1 MGVSLGESPGFPW
14 GKSKRLKWAEKRG
27 FQGES
32 SNLEIALHSALMP
45 HRKHRKHRNI
55 LPCKME
61 CHTDDTD
68 EHRLLFREVM
78 IGRGVVLQ
86 KLRNVKTKNNW
97 E

>member
-1 MGVSLGESPGFPW
+1 MAAMKLLYILIYCHTEITESTELFCLAKG
-14 GKSKRLKWAEKRG
+14 
-27 FQGES
+27 
-32 SNLEIALHSALMP
+32 
-45 HRKHRKHRNI
+45 
-55 LPCKME
+55 

-68 EHRLLFREVM
+68 EHRLLFREAM